1 MNTIRRIFF
10 HRWLATLIGCVLL
23 SLLIWFVGPLIA
35 IAGSAPLESDLVRFI
50 VIGAVFLI
58 WAIVTLIGVL
68 RARRKDKELVSG
80 LTSGPDAG
88 EAEIAVLRARIE
100 DTLKRLKSAPGSD
113 GKRHL
118 YELPWYMLIGPPGAG
133 KTTAL
138 VKSGISFV
146 GSDGRGVEAVRGI
159 GGTRNCDWWFAE
171 DAVLLDTAG
180 RYTTQDSDKEA
191 DRKAWLGFIDLL
203 KTYRPRAPINGA
215 LVVTPLVDLAAM
227 SDDDR
232 RAHARTLRERLAEL
246 RDKLGVEFPVY
257 VVFTKLDQAAGFVE
271 FFDRLSKEER
281 RQVWGFTLPL
291 ARERNAEPIVT
302 KVPDA
307 FEKLFVRL
315 SDHMFDRLQEESDP
329 RRRML
334 IHGFPSQISSLR
346 AAAEEFLDG
355 IFSPSRYEHGTL
367 LRGAYLTSG
376 TQEGTPVDRIM
387 GMLARSFGLPEA
399 RQAALT
405 GGGRSYF
412 LGDLLEKVV
421 FAESRLVS
429 TDPRVESRMVW
440 MGRGVYG
447 VSALAILATF
457 GLWSWSALTNAKLI
471 ADTEALLPPYK
482 TAVEPYADKPARDP
496 DVKPIVPSLDRLRVI
511 AGIDQPPAPF
521 EAGFGLYQ
529 GHKLNSAG
537 MQSYRRALN
546 SLLLPRLLLRFDGA
560 INATMQQPD
569 LQYEVLKAYLM
580 LGNAGPLDKN
590 YVEQLVT
597 ADWGVAYP
605 DPSDAP
611 LRAALKKHLETLLA
625 GPLAN
630 IPLDKPSIDRARAN
644 LGRVPLAER
653 AYAAIKTSPEAQAL
667 PMWRLIDHA
676 GPSADRVLI
685 RRSGKPLTDG
695 IPGLF
700 TRDGFYHVFLP
711 HFAEAG
717 TALASERWV
726 LGNTS
731 QTPTATEAK
740 ALENNIEQLYETEY
754 INRWDTMLGDLAVV
768 PFHNNAEAAEVVG
781 ILASPTSPFRTLFPA
796 VVHETQLTKPP
807 EELATAALLAPGKAS
822 EVESAANRLNQ
833 IAKASGV
840 VPAGQGQPGA
850 AVEQHFKRLT
860 QYVGTGT
867 GPSPIDDMMRS
878 LNDTYQQLNGLASP
892 GQDLLHGTAAS
903 SSGQGLRKLQADA
916 AQLPQPL
923 AGMIGSIGQGATQLT
938 AAGTRE
944 QLRQAWNSSVLP
956 FCTQALE
963 GRYPIKRD
971 SSVDVTLDDFV
982 RLFGAGGQID
992 AFFNTN
998 MKNFVDT
1005 SRSPWRWIQS
1015 DNGDLGMSNDVLAQ
1029 FQRASKIRDGF
1040 FGPGGAQPAMK
1051 FQITPTSLDAGT
1063 KQAILEVDAVTVT
1076 YAHGPP
1082 VPSTIQ
1088 WPSPTGSSQVRLAL
1102 QPTDDSTTP
1111 SLSATGPWAWFR
1123 LVDQGHVES
1132 GGSSDRLKL
1141 SFSLGAHQIGY
1152 DLQAGSVLNPLTL
1165 RDVGEFRCPRM

>member
-1 MNTIRRIFF
+1 MRTIRRLFF
-10 HRWLATLIGCVLL
+10 HRWLATLIGCILL
-23 SLLIWFVGPLIA
+23 ALLVWFLGPLIA
-35 IAGSAPLESDLVRFI
+35 IAGSAPLEDELPRFI
-50 VIGAVFLI
+50 VIGVIFLI
-58 WAIVTLIGVL
+58 WAIFVLIGVL
-68 RARRKDKELVSG
+68 RGRSKEKALVSG
-80 LTSGPDAG
+80 LTAGPDAG
-88 EAEIAVLRARIE
+88 AAEIALLKARIE
-100 DTLKRLKSAPGSD
+100 DTLKRLKTAPGNE

-146 GSDGRGVEAVRGI
+146 GADGRGVESVRGI

-171 DAVLLDTAG
+171 QAVLLDTAG
-180 RYTTQDSDKEA
+180 RYTTQDSDQEA

-227 SDDDR
+227 SDDGR

-246 RDKLGVEFPVY
+246 REHLGVDFPVY
-257 VVFTKLDQAAGFVE
+257 VLFTKLDQAAGFVE

-291 ARERNAEPIVT
+291 VRDRNAEPAVT
-302 KVPDA
+302 KAPDA
-307 FEKLFVRL
+307 FEKLFIRL
-315 SDHMFDRLQEESDP
+315 SDHMFDRLQEETDP

-334 IHGFPSQISSLR
+334 IHGFPSQITSLR
-346 AAAEEFLDG
+346 AVAEEFLDA
-355 IFSPSRYEHGTL
+355 IFSTSRYEHGTL

-387 GMLARSFGLPEA
+387 GMLARSFGLPES

-412 LGDLLEKVV
+412 LGDLLEQVV

-429 TDPRVESRMVW
+429 TDPRVESRMAW
-440 MGRGVYG
+440 MNRGVYG
-447 VSALAILATF
+447 LSAAAIVIFF

-471 ADTEALLPPYK
+471 LAAEATLPPYK
-482 TAVEPYADKPARDP
+482 AEVAPYAEKPARDP
-496 DVKPIVPSLDRLRVI
+496 DLRPILPSLDRLRAI

-529 GHKLNSAG
+529 GHKLTSAG

-546 SLLLPRLLLRFDGA
+546 ALMLPRLLLRFDGA
-560 INATMQQPD
+560 INATMQQSD

-580 LGNAGPLDKN
+580 LGNAGPLDKA
-590 YVEQLVT
+590 YIEQLMIS
-597 ADWGVAYP
+597 DWSVAYP

-611 LRAALKKHLETLLA
+611 LRASLKKHLETLLA

-644 LGRVPLAER
+644 LSRVPLAER
-653 AYAAIKTSPEAQAL
+653 AYAAIRTSPEAQAL
-667 PMWRLIDHA
+667 PDWRLIDHA

-695 IPGLF
+695 VPGLF
-700 TRDGFYHVFLP
+700 TRDGFFHVFLP

-717 TALASERWV
+717 SSLAAERWV
-726 LGNTS
+726 LGGAT
-731 QTPTATEAK
+731 QVPAATEAK
-740 ALENNIEQLYETEY
+740 ALENNIVQLYETDF
-754 INRWDTMLGDLAVV
+754 INRWDSMLGDLAIV
-768 PFHNNAEAAEVVG
+768 PFHNNTEAAQIVG

-807 EELATAALLAPGKAS
+807 EELATAALIAPGKAA
-822 EVESAANRLNQ
+822 EVQNAANRLQQ
-833 IAKASGV
+833 IAQASGV
-840 VPAGQGQPGA
+840 VPAGQSQPGA
-850 AVEQHFKRLT
+850 AVELHYKRLT

-867 GPSPIDDMMRS
+867 GPSQIDDMMRN

-892 GQDLLHGTAAS
+892 GQDLLHGPAAS
-903 SSGQGLRKLQADA
+903 ASGAGLRKLQADA
-916 AQLPQPL
+916 AQMPQPL
-923 AGMIGSIGQGATQLT
+923 ASMIGSIGQGAATLT

-944 QLRQAWNSSVLP
+944 QLRTAWNSSVLP
-956 FCTQALE
+956 FCSQALD

-982 RLFGAGGQID
+982 RLFAAGGQID
-992 AFFNTN
+992 GFFNTN
-998 MKNFVDT
+998 MKSFVDN
-1005 SRSPWRWIQS
+1005 SRIPWRWIQS
-1015 DNGDLGMSNDVLAQ
+1015 DNGDLAMSNDALVQ
-1029 FQRASKIRDGF
+1029 FQRAAKIRDGF
-1040 FGPGGAQPAMK
+1040 FPPGGGQPGMK
-1051 FQITPTSLDAGT
+1051 FQITPTALDAGT
-1063 KQAILEVDAVTVT
+1063 KQAILEIDAVSIS

-1082 VPSTIQ
+1082 VPSTVS

-1102 QPTDDSTTP
+1102 QPTDDSNTP

-1123 LVDQGHVES
+1123 LIDQAKVTS
-1132 GGSSDRLKL
+1132 GGSSDRMKL
-1141 SFSLGAHQIGY
+1141 TFTLGSHEVSY